1 MKKIATCR
9 FNRDKECKD
18 LRFAGKDKFEFV
30 LFGPFDNFLSRGY
43 CNNKSIGSLNEVLAI
58 TLGTVG
64 QIYKSPSY
72 PM

>member
-30 LFGPFDNFLSRGY
+30 LFGPFDNFL
-43 CNNKSIGSLNEVLAI
+43 I
-58 TLGTVG
+58 TSPLGV
-64 QIYKSPSY
+64 
-72 PM
+72 